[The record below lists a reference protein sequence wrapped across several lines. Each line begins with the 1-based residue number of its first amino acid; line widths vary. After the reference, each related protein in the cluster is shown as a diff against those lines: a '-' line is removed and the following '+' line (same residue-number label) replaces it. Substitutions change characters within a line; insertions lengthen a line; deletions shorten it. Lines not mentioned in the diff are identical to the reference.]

1 MLKSLEV
8 KNFAIIDNIKLS
20 FQTGMTVLT
29 GETGAGKSIIVDA
42 ISLLLGQRALKE
54 MISSKA
60 DEAFITGVFTNISKD
75 LAIVLQEADI
85 DFDDEIVISRQ
96 ISKDNRNIVKINN
109 QISSLK
115 TLKDLSVHLA
125 DIHSQFDTNQLLNQE
140 NYLSL
145 IDNYK
150 KKRITPLKE
159 NYQNA
164 HKDYQ
169 NALKEYKLLL
179 NKKDETLKQLDLYK
193 FQYQELKNLNLD
205 LNEYQEDLEKINILE
220 NIDKIN
226 TFLEKAKYYL
236 NDEALLDHLYEISS
250 DFSTMKT
257 YSEDF
262 SNIDERL
269 NNLYY
274 ELDDINSLIIDKLDN
289 LDYTKS
295 DYDNL
300 IERVNE
306 IERFV
311 KKYNKSIEELLEYQV
326 FLEKEIDQVENFD
339 EILNKLHSILLE
351 KYEILLKE
359 AHNLSLYRKDI
370 AKKISE
376 EIVNTLSELVIKY
389 PQFEVKFNDVTPK
402 DEFDSNIFKQEG
414 LDEIDFLISTNKGE
428 PLKPLAKT
436 ASGGEMSRVML
447 AFKTIFAFSQKIP
460 TIIFDE
466 IDTGISGFIAKQI
479 ARKIA
484 DLAKITQVI
493 SITHIPQVVAQ
504 GTNHLAV
511 IKEVIGDTTK
521 IKVKYLSHEERID
534 EIAKMLSGDKISEAA
549 RDIAKELLIN
559 P

>member
-60 DEAFITGVFTNISKD
+60 DEAYITGVFTNISKD

-85 DFDDEIVISRQ
+85 DFDDEIIISRQ

-150 KKRITPLKE
+150 KKRISPLKE

-164 HKDYQ
+164 LKDYQ

-250 DFSTMKT
+250 DFSTMRT

-269 NNLYY
+269 NSLYY

-370 AKKISE
+370 AEKISE

-389 PQFEVKFNDVTPK
+389 PQFKVEFNYIMPR
-402 DEFDSNIFKQEG
+402 DEFDSYSFKEEG

-521 IKVKYLSHEERID
+521 IKVKYLSHEERIE

-549 RDIAKELLIN
+549 KDIAKELLIN

>member
-1 MLKSLEV
+1 
-8 KNFAIIDNIKLS
+8 
-20 FQTGMTVLT
+20 
-29 GETGAGKSIIVDA
+29 
-42 ISLLLGQRALKE
+42 
-54 MISSKA
+54 
-60 DEAFITGVFTNISKD
+60 
-75 LAIVLQEADI
+75 
-85 DFDDEIVISRQ
+85 
-96 ISKDNRNIVKINN
+96 
-109 QISSLK
+109 
-115 TLKDLSVHLA
+115 
-125 DIHSQFDTNQLLNQE
+125 
-140 NYLSL
+140 LSL

-150 KKRITPLKE
+150 KKRISPLKE

-164 HKDYQ
+164 LKDYQ

-193 FQYQELKNLNLD
+193 FQYLELKNLNLD

-250 DFSTMKT
+250 DFSTMRT

-269 NNLYY
+269 NSLYY

-370 AKKISE
+370 AEKISE

-389 PQFEVKFNDVTPK
+389 PQFKVEFNYIMPR
-402 DEFDSNIFKQEG
+402 DEFDSYSFKEEG

-521 IKVKYLSHEERID
+521 IKVKYLSHEERIE

-549 RDIAKELLIN
+549 KDIAKELLIN

>member
-60 DEAFITGVFTNISKD
+60 DEAYITGVFTNISKD

-85 DFDDEIVISRQ
+85 DFDDEIIISRQ

-109 QISSLK
+109 QIASLK

-150 KKRITPLKE
+150 KKRISPLKE

-164 HKDYQ
+164 LKDYQ

-289 LDYTKS
+289 LDYSKS

-311 KKYNKSIEELLEYQV
+311 KKYNKSIVELLEYQV

-370 AKKISE
+370 AEKISE

-389 PQFEVKFNDVTPK
+389 PQFKVEFNYIMPR
-402 DEFDSNIFKQEG
+402 DEFDSYSFKEEG

-521 IKVKYLSHEERID
+521 IKVKYLSHEERIE

-549 RDIAKELLIN
+549 KDIAKELLIN